1 MPLPPS
7 LIVCIRRALAV
18 RPCRRSELRDHFCS
32 KLDHTNVGISYKVKV
47 MEQLIQRKD
56 AEVAKLLRRLRVS
69 PTFYGFRWIT
79 LLMTQEFDLPDVLRL
94 WDSLL
99 SDTRRFDFLIYF
111 CATMVLAIRDDLL
124 QANDFA
130 FAVKALQRYE
140 NRVPMHALLAQAVEL
155 YRADHRDDKPVR
167 EKYSY

>member
-1 MPLPPS
+1 MLS
-7 LIVCIRRALAV
+7 
-18 RPCRRSELRDHFCS
+18 
-32 KLDHTNVGISYKVKV
+32 
-47 MEQLIQRKD
+47 
-56 AEVAKLLRRLRVS
+56 RLKVS
-69 PTFYGFRWIT
+69 PSFYGFRWIT

-140 NRVPMHALLAQAVEL
+140 NRVPMHALLAKAVEL
-155 YRADHRDDKPVR
+155 YRADHPAREGANAAG
-167 EKYSY
+167 EKYFF